1 MEAWLAALEASGPAQ
16 YFRLSRFPY
25 AALNGAHVLGIALLV
40 GSATPLALR
49 LLGFWR
55 DIPAVMFR
63 RVLSPIAATG
73 LCLAVL
79 TGSLLFSVRAGEY
92 AGLGVFQAKM
102 LLVLAGLASAAV
114 AHARHVFRP
123 GTPRTSMAIHGAISI
138 VAWIG
143 ALACGRMI
151 AFAGN

>member
-16 YFRLSRFPY
+16 YFRFSRLPY

-40 GSATPLALR
+40 GSATPLAMR

-55 DIPAVMFR
+55 DIPAATFR

-73 LCLAVL
+73 LSLAVV
-79 TGSLLFSVRAGEY
+79 TGTLLFSVRAGEY

-102 LLVLAGLASAAV
+102 LLVLAGLASAAI

-123 GTPRTSMAIHGAISI
+123 GTPRTWMAIHGAISMI
-138 VAWIG
+138 AWIG

-151 AFAGN
+151 AFAAD